1 MTTAARAVRMN
12 ISVPGDLA
20 KRVRDARLPVSA
32 ICQRA
37 LIAALDCEALAPSV
51 VAAIEA
57 AVRTA
62 MASPDSTSLTD

>member
-1 MTTAARAVRMN
+1 MN

-20 KRVRDARLPVSA
+20 KRVRAAQLPVSA

-37 LIAALDCEALAPSV
+37 LAAALDGEELTPAM
-51 VAAIEA
+51 AAAVEM

-62 MASPDSTSLTD
+62 ITFASSSSPTH

>member
-1 MTTAARAVRMN
+1 MTATTHAVRMN

-20 KRVRDARLPVSA
+20 ARVRTARLPVSA

-37 LIAALDCEALAPSV
+37 LIAALDGEVLAPSV
-51 VAAIEA
+51 TAAIET

-62 MASPDSTSLTD
+62 MADANSTSPTH